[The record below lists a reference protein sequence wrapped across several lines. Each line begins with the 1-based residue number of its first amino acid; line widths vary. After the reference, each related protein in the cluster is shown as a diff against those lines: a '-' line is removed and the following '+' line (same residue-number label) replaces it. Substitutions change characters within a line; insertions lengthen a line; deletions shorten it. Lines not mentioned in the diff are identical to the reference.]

1 MDLNIS
7 VLNTDYGLGIIT
19 KKDNPNNKY
28 QIGNDLNYYSNLT
41 YCDLAANRKEM
52 LNLIL
57 EGQQDINKR
66 IDELHE
72 KVNQKISRQELSGWL
87 VAISALVVLINN
99 LM

>member
-1 MDLNIS
+1 M
-7 VLNTDYGLGIIT
+7 TY
-19 KKDNPNNKY
+19 PNNNGFT
-28 QIGNDLNYYSNLT
+28 Q
-41 YCDLAANRKEM
+41 KEM

-87 VAISALVVLINN
+87 VAISTLIVTGKSRCC
-99 LM
+99 

>member
-1 MDLNIS
+1 MMTSHN
-7 VLNTDYGLGIIT
+7 
-19 KKDNPNNKY
+19 
-28 QIGNDLNYYSNLT
+28 GNVFT
-41 YCDLAANRKEM
+41 QKEM
-52 LNLIL
+52 LQLIL

>member
-1 MDLNIS
+1 MGLDYIS
-7 VLNTDYGLGIIT
+7 GRWFTLMQN
-19 KKDNPNNKY
+19 
-28 QIGNDLNYYSNLT
+28 GNGFT
-41 YCDLAANRKEM
+41 QKEM
-52 LNLIL
+52 LTLIL

>member
-1 MDLNIS
+1 
-7 VLNTDYGLGIIT
+7 
-19 KKDNPNNKY
+19 
-28 QIGNDLNYYSNLT
+28 
-41 YCDLAANRKEM
+41 M
-52 LNLIL
+52 LQLIL

-99 LM
+99 LI

>member
-1 MDLNIS
+1 MI
-7 VLNTDYGLGIIT
+7 GIQNLRNG
-19 KKDNPNNKY
+19 NPMTYPN
-28 QIGNDLNYYSNLT
+28 GNGFT
-41 YCDLAANRKEM
+41 QKEM

>member
-1 MDLNIS
+1 MMTSHN
-7 VLNTDYGLGIIT
+7 
-19 KKDNPNNKY
+19 
-28 QIGNDLNYYSNLT
+28 GNGFT
-41 YCDLAANRKEM
+41 QKEM
-52 LNLIL
+52 LQLIL

-72 KVNQKISRQELSGWL
+72 KVNQKISRQELGGWL

>member
-1 MDLNIS
+1 MDLIIGFLFGFFLKDIS
-7 VLNTDYGLGIIT
+7 FYLKRIV
-19 KKDNPNNKY
+19 
-28 QIGNDLNYYSNLT
+28 NYYNIDKELLT
-41 YCDLAANRKEM
+41 
-52 LNLIL
+52 LIL